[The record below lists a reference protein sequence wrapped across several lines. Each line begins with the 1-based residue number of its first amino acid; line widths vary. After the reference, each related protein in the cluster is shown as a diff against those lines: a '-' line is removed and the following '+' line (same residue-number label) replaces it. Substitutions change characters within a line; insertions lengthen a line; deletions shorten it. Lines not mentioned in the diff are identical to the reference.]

1 MTGPPAHPP
10 IVASAADILDRFDVV
25 FCDVWGV
32 VHNGVTAYVPA
43 NEALARMRKRGG
55 TVVLLSNAPNP
66 SSSVSRLLAEKR
78 VRPDCWDALVTSGDI
93 TRRHVAE
100 MGYEAVHHIG
110 PDRDLALFREMRAK
124 RVALHDAD
132 AIVAT
137 GLVDDLAETGES
149 YRGLLE
155 RARERGMPLVCANPD
170 LVVEVGGRLYP
181 CAGAIATVYSEM
193 GGEVFWAGKPHAS
206 AYAMAYET
214 AQRIRGA
221 AVDKGRILGIGDA
234 VRTDLKGA
242 HDFGIASLF
251 IAGGIHRDE
260 LFRGG
265 EIDRAELARILAQ
278 PAPQPLAVMREL
290 A

>member
-1 MTGPPAHPP
+1 MTGSRSHPR
-10 IVASAADILDRFDVV
+10 IVTSVAEILEGFDVV

-32 VHNGVTAYVPA
+32 VHNGVTAYLPA
-43 NEALARMRKRGG
+43 TEALVRFRDRGG

-66 SSSVSRLLAEKR
+66 SSAVARFLDARR
-78 VRPDCWDALVTSGDI
+78 VRRDCWDALVTSGDI
-93 TRRHVAE
+93 TCAHVAE

-110 PDRDLALFREMRAK
+110 PARDLALFEHLHAR
-124 RVALHDAD
+124 RVALADAQ

-137 GLVDDLAETGES
+137 GLVDDLNETGES

-155 RARERGMPLVCANPD
+155 GAGRRGMPLVCANPD

-181 CAGAIATVYSEM
+181 CAGAIATVYAQM

-206 AYAMAYET
+206 AYTMAYKT
-214 AQRIRGA
+214 AQRIRGGEI
-221 AVDKGRILGIGDA
+221 DTRRILGIGDA

-260 LFRGG
+260 LFRDGQ
-265 EIDRAELARILAQ
+265 IDQAALARLLAA
-278 PAPQPLAVMREL
+278 PAPQPMAVMGEL